1 MKRNKKEVYIIYIK
15 RNKKRSI
22 YVHEKTYLYRWS
34 VIHKRRNSQFVIGTT
49 EDFVDGTIAEEF
61 NEAMCLL

>member
-1 MKRNKKEVYIIYIK
+1 IIYIWKEIKKKYIIY
-15 RNKKRSI
+15 KKRSI
-22 YVHEKTYLYRWS
+22 YVHEKTYLYCWS

-61 NEAMCLL
+61 DEAMCRL